1 MTSRRSARGWGALS
15 LAVGAV
21 LVSTAAQSPD
31 PDPDHRHA
39 WWGAASQ
46 DVDAVVSVDGCAAAD
61 GLCSAPPHAVALGG
75 DRVLTGRPFTLDP
88 KASGPV
94 VLALRT
100 PGVLADVNV
109 TDQRGRRIAGAQS
122 TDRTR
127 WTSAAPLPAGAR
139 YAARLVVDGVR
150 PGSPRR
156 ARLDFRTG
164 PAPEGE
170 RLTVTFGPEDGGTYG
185 VGRPVTAELSL
196 PVPEDAPDA
205 RRAVE
210 RALDVRAEPHVEGA
224 WHWVDDS
231 TLHYRPRTY
240 WPARATVRVRS
251 GLDGARIGDGLY
263 GGPSRPL
270 TFTTGPR
277 IEAVTDVSAHEMTV
291 FRDGEPLRTLPVT
304 TGKAGYRTRSGIKV
318 VLGKEP
324 LVRMRG
330 DSIGLTR
337 GTEDF
342 YDLKVRWATRVT
354 WSGEYL
360 HAAPWSLDAQGSE
373 DVSHGCTGMSTEDAA
388 WLFHTVREGDLVRVV
403 NGYGQPMTP
412 FDNGFGDWN
421 LGWRE
426 WLRGSAL
433 AGTATE
439 AGARAEAGAHTETDP
454 HTEADP
460 HSEVGADTAA
470 AAGTPTTPSTPS
482 PPTAPPVA
490 VRAAGAL
497 SPTF

>member
-1 MTSRRSARGWGALS
+1 MSSRRSARGWGALS

-31 PDPDHRHA
+31 RDAEREQ
-39 WWGAASQ
+39 WGAAAL
-46 DVDAVVSVDGCAAAD
+46 DVGAVVSVDGCAAAD
-61 GLCSAPPHAVALGG
+61 GLCSAPAHAVVLGG

-94 VLALRT
+94 ELVLRT
-100 PGVLADVNV
+100 PGVLADVTV

-122 TDRTR
+122 ADHTR
-127 WTSAAPLPAGAR
+127 WTSVAPLPAGAR

-156 ARLDFRTG
+156 ARLDFRTVPV
-164 PAPEGE
+164 PAGE

-185 VGRPVTAELSL
+185 VGRPVTAELSR
-196 PVPEDAPDA
+196 PVPEGA

-210 RALDVRAEPHVEGA
+210 RALDVRVEPHVEGA

-251 GLDGARIGDGLY
+251 GLDGSRIGGGLY

-291 FRDGEPLRTLPVT
+291 FRDGELLRALPVT

-330 DSIGLTR
+330 DSIGITKASK
-337 GTEDF
+337 DF

-360 HAAPWSLDAQGSE
+360 HAAPWSLDSQGSE

-388 WLFHTVREGDLVRVV
+388 WLFRTVREGDLVRVV
-403 NGYGQPMTP
+403 HGYGEPMTP

-421 LGWRE
+421 LGWPE

-433 AGTATE
+433 TTGTTLTTDAT
-439 AGARAEAGAHTETDP
+439 
-454 HTEADP
+454 
-460 HSEVGADTAA
+460 GAD
-470 AAGTPTTPSTPS
+470 
-482 PPTAPPVA
+482 
-490 VRAAGAL
+490 VRAVAGAL
-497 SPTF
+497 SPTL

>member
-1 MTSRRSARGWGALS
+1 MSSRRYARGWGALS

-21 LVSTAAQSPD
+21 LVGTAAQSPD
-31 PDPDHRHA
+31 RDSLREQRTATPQ
-39 WWGAASQ
+39 G
-46 DVDAVVSVDGCAAAD
+46 VGAVVSVDGCAAD
-61 GLCSAPPHAVALGG
+61 RLCSSPPHAIALEG
-75 DRVLTGRPFTLDP
+75 DRVLTGRPFTLGP
-88 KASGPV
+88 KSTGAV
-94 VLALRT
+94 ELVLRT

-109 TDQRGRRIAGAQS
+109 TDQRGRRIAGTQS
-122 TDRTR
+122 ADHTR

-139 YAARLVVDGVR
+139 YAARLVVDGAR
-150 PGSPRR
+150 PGTPRR
-156 ARLDFRTG
+156 ARLDFRTA
-164 PAPEGE
+164 PAPAGE
-170 RLTVTFGPEDGGTYG
+170 RLTVTFGPEHGGTYG

-210 RALDVRAEPHVEGA
+210 RALDVRVEPHVEGA

-240 WPARATVRVRS
+240 WPARATVRVHS
-251 GLDGARIGDGLY
+251 GLDGARIGAGLH

-270 TFTTGPR
+270 TFTTGAR
-277 IEAVTDVSAHEMTV
+277 IEAVTDVVAHEMSV
-291 FRDGEPLRTLPVT
+291 FRDGQLLRVLPVT

-324 LVRMRG
+324 MVRMRG
-330 DSIGLTR
+330 DSIGITK
-337 GTEDF
+337 GSKEF

-360 HAAPWSLDAQGSE
+360 HAAPWSLDSQGSE

-388 WLFHTVREGDLVRVV
+388 WLFGTVREGDLVRVV
-403 NGYGQPMTP
+403 HGYGQPMTP

-421 LGWRE
+421 LGWPE

-433 AGTATE
+433 ASAATG
-439 AGARAEAGAHTETDP
+439 AAGSGAR
-454 HTEADP
+454 
-460 HSEVGADTAA
+460 S
-470 AAGTPTTPSTPS
+470 
-482 PPTAPPVA
+482 
-490 VRAAGAL
+490 AAGAL
-497 SPTF
+497 RPTL